1 MTSDVLNELAWRG
14 AINQQTDPEGL
25 QSLIIKEQIGAYVGI
40 DPTGDS
46 MHIGHLIPFM
56 ILKRFQLAGVRPV
69 ILIGGATGSIGDPSG
84 KKQERQ
90 LLNQADVEQNVAKI
104 TQQMEKL
111 FGKDGFTVTNNNN
124 WLGNLSLVSFL
135 RDYGKFFPIN
145 VMLAKDVVASRLEAG
160 ISFTEFTYQILQA
173 IDFHHLWK
181 NEHVRLQIGGSD
193 QWGNIT
199 GGIDLIH
206 KLEGSEAPAFGLT
219 VPLLLKADGTKF
231 GKTEGGAVWLDP
243 KKTTPFEFY
252 QFWLNTADNDVEK
265 MLKYFTFLTQT
276 EIAELMQ
283 SVQNDAAARRAQTR
297 LAEEVTRF
305 VHGEQAVK
313 TAQLVSSVLFGNGD
327 VAQLS
332 TDDVRALAGNVPTFT
347 FDGQVIGLLDLIV
360 KAGLESSKTAA
371 RKSVKDGAI
380 RINGEQIKDV
390 EAVIDP
396 SQKFDGQYV
405 IVKRGKKKWAVGV
418 LNQDMIFFS

>member
-1 MTSDVLNELAWRG
+1 MALDVLNELAWRD
-14 AINQQTDPEGL
+14 AINQQTDEDGL
-25 QSLIIKEQIGAYVGI
+25 RDIITKEQIGAYVGI

-56 ILKRFQLAGVRPV
+56 ILKRFQMAGVRPV

-90 LLNQADVEQNVAKI
+90 LLDQGAIDQNVAKM
-104 TQQMEKL
+104 TRQMEKL

-124 WLGNLSLVSFL
+124 WLGQMSLVDFL
-135 RDYGKFFPIN
+135 RDFGKLFPIN

-181 NEHVRLQIGGSD
+181 DEHVRLQIGGSD

-206 KLEGSEAPAFGLT
+206 RLEGSDAPAFGLT

-243 KKTTPFEFY
+243 AKTTPFEFY
-252 QFWLNTADNDVEK
+252 QFWLNTADTDVEK
-265 MLKYFTFLTQT
+265 MLKYFTFLTQE
-276 EIAELMQ
+276 EIAGL
-283 SVQNDAAARRAQTR
+283 VQEMETDAAARKAQKR
-297 LAEEVTRF
+297 LAEEVTKF

-313 TAQLVSSVLFGNGD
+313 TAELMTSVLFGNGD
-327 VAQLS
+327 VASLKV
-332 TDDVRALAGNVPTFT
+332 DEVAALAGNVPSFE
-347 FDGQVIGLLDLIV
+347 FDGQAVGILDLIV
-360 KAGLESSKTAA
+360 KSGLETSKTAA
-371 RKSVKDGAI
+371 RKSVADGAI
-380 RINGEQIKDV
+380 RVNGEQIKDV
-390 EAVIDP
+390 EAIIDP
-396 SQKFDGQYV
+396 TKKFDGQYV
-405 IVKRGKKKWAVGV
+405 IIKRGKKKWAIGKIA
-418 LNQDMIFFS
+418 QDIIFFS